1 MEETRTFIPGQRIIS
16 FSKQK
21 TETREENELKE
32 EQDDKSYDIVKRLH
46 ESIYANDFQV
56 FKEIF
61 ENEYIDDPT
70 VIDYF
75 KYDEE
80 EHNWWWTK
88 YPLCT
93 CAETEPTK
101 IHKMLNVSPC
111 NCSEGKRYLA
121 YLRAYSATIFE
132 TPSTITYD
140 LFTKNHGKKK
150 PFSAVSDIQIYLT
163 ESGPIFYEYTHL
175 VYEK

>member
-1 MEETRTFIPGQRIIS
+1 METKPFIPGQRVIS
-16 FSKQK
+16 FSKERGGELQELEK
-21 TETREENELKE
+21 QEED
-32 EQDDKSYDIVKRLH
+32 DDKSYDIVRRLH
-46 ESIYANDFQV
+46 ESIYKNDFQV

-70 VIDYF
+70 VMDYF

-88 YPLCT
+88 YPLCI
-93 CAETEPTK
+93 CAEIEPNR

-121 YLRAYSATIFE
+121 YLRAYTAAIFE

-140 LFTKNHGKKK
+140 LFTKNSKKK
-150 PFSAVSDIQIYLT
+150 PFPTVSEIQVYLSK
-163 ESGPIFYEYTHL
+163 SGPIFYEYTHL

>member
-1 MEETRTFIPGQRIIS
+1 MSSVNPYVPGQRIIS
-16 FSKQK
+16 FSTKPEKQ
-21 TETREENELKE
+21 EEKDTKE
-32 EQDDKSYDIVKRLH
+32 KEDHSYNIVKRLH

-56 FKEIF
+56 FKSIF
-61 ENEYIDDPT
+61 ENEYIGDPT
-70 VIDYF
+70 VTDYF

-80 EHNWWWTK
+80 EHNWWWSR

-93 CAETEPTK
+93 CAETEPTR

-111 NCSEGKRYLA
+111 NWTHGKRYLA
-121 YLRAYSATIFE
+121 YLRAFSATIFE
-132 TPSTITYD
+132 APSTITYD
-140 LFTKNHGKKK
+140 LFTKNGTRK
-150 PFSAVSDIQIYLT
+150 PFPTVSDIQVYLA

>member
-1 MEETRTFIPGQRIIS
+1 MTTKKPFIFGQRVVT
-16 FSKQK
+16 FPVQ
-21 TETREENELKE
+21 E
-32 EQDDKSYDIVKRLH
+32 EQEKDVDKSYEIVKRLH

-61 ENEYIDDPT
+61 ENEYANCPS

-80 EHNWWWTK
+80 EHNWWWTR

-93 CAETEPTK
+93 CAETEPTR

-111 NCSEGKRYLA
+111 NCSHGKRYLT

-140 LFTKNHGKKK
+140 LFTKNGKKK
-150 PFSAVSDIQIYLT
+150 AFPTASNIQAYLS
-163 ESGPIFYEYTHL
+163 ESGPIFYEYTNL
-175 VYEK
+175 VYDK